1 VYLPESGGRSFEE
14 NQGFFNDAKEAGTW
28 RVNKVKGGVLTKL
41 PHGGESNAEIMPLL
55 SRLEDQLP

>member
-41 PHGGESNAEIMPLL
+41 PYGGEPNAEITPLL